1 MATAHLWVY
10 GIIGE
15 SPADS
20 KDKYY
25 SFNDFRKELDP
36 KATDYTVHIM
46 SPGGDVFQGQA
57 IYNGLINTGK
67 SIKVLVE
74 GVCASIATLIAGAAD
89 PGKLFIN
96 KNSQW
101 MVHPPK
107 FSNISGDSEQLRT
120 GAEQLDQIQTLL
132 INVYQ
137 KRTKLSED
145 KLKEIIDNTTWM
157 LPEEAK
163 SYGFVDEVLE
173 SLKAVAYAD
182 FKNIIM
188 EDKSTILDK
197 PTFLSGIENLGNRI
211 ANSIA
216 TLLNGKIKN
225 MTDTLADGTV
235 IQVDAEDG
243 EWVGK
248 KVSYQDGAPLPVGDY
263 VLASGA
269 TLVVGENSIIAEV
282 KAAEAATDKKPED
295 MELKAKL
302 EAAEAALVARDNKIK
317 ELESALTARNDVA
330 AKAEAKVKTFES
342 KYVTEL
348 KQVQD
353 ELAKIKNTTVGDTT
367 PVDLGVKKGFDPSAP
382 VVNDPM
388 TAFFKQ
394 SILSKRNTD

>member
-15 SPADS
+15 PPAGTT
-20 KDKYY
+20 DKYY
-25 SFNDFRKELDP
+25 SFKDFRKELDP
-36 KATDYTVHIM
+36 KATDYTVHIF
-46 SPGGDVFQGQA
+46 SPGGDVFEGQA

-137 KRTKLSED
+137 KRTNLPEE

-163 SYGFVDEVLE
+163 SYGFVDEVVE
-173 SLKAVAYAD
+173 SMKAVAYAD
-182 FKNIIM
+182 FKNTQM
-188 EDKSTILDK
+188 EILDK
-197 PTFLSGIENLGNRI
+197 PTFLQAIENLGNKI
-211 ANSIA
+211 ANRF
-216 TLLNGKIKN
+216 KPKN
-225 MTDTLADGTV
+225 MTDTLLEGAGIEV
-235 IQVDAEDG
+235 ESEDG
-243 EWVGK
+243 DWTGK
-248 KVSYQDGAPLPVGDY
+248 KVKYADGSPLPPGDY
-263 VLASGA
+263 KLASGK
-269 TLVVGENSIIAEV
+269 TMTVGEDSTISTV
-282 KAAEAATDKKPED
+282 KEAEAKSTETPED
-295 MELKAKL
+295 MELKTKL
-302 EAAEAALVARDNKIK
+302 DAAEAKAIALENKIK
-317 ELESALTARNDVA
+317 ELESALTARNDVD
-330 AKAEAKVKTFES
+330 AKAEAKAKSFEN
-342 KYVTEL
+342 KFVTEL

-367 PVDLGVKKGFDPSAP
+367 PVDLGAKKGFNPSQP
-382 VVNDPM
+382 VINDPM
-388 TAFFKQ
+388 TAFFKR
-394 SILSKRNTD
+394 SISDKRNTD

>member
-1 MATAHLWVY
+1 MTSHLWIY

-15 SPADS
+15 PP
-20 KDKYY
+20 KGTTDKYY
-25 SFNDFRKELDP
+25 SFKNFREELDP
-36 KATDYTVHIM
+36 KATDYTVHIF
-46 SPGGDVFQGQA
+46 SPGGDVFEGQA

-137 KRTKLSED
+137 KRTKLPED
-145 KLKEIIDNTTWM
+145 KLREIIDNTTWM

-163 SYGFVDEVLE
+163 SFGFVDEVVE
-173 SLKAVAYAD
+173 SMRAVAFAD
-182 FKNIIM
+182 FKNINM
-188 EDKSTILDK
+188 EILDK
-197 PTFLSGIENLGNRI
+197 PTFLQAIENLGNRI
-211 ANSIA
+211 AN
-216 TLLNGKIKN
+216 LFKPKN

-235 IQVDAEDG
+235 IQVESEDG
-243 EWVGK
+243 DWTGK
-248 KVSYQDGAPLPVGDY
+248 KVYYADGSPIPPGDY
-263 VLASGA
+263 TLASGKIL
-269 TLVVGENSIIAEV
+269 TVGEDSTIATV
-282 KAAEAATDKKPED
+282 KEAEAKSAQTPED

-302 EAAEAALVARDNKIK
+302 EAAEAKALALENKVK

-330 AKAEAKVKTFES
+330 AKAEAKAKTFES
-342 KYVTEL
+342 KFVTEL
-348 KQVQD
+348 KTVQE

-367 PVDLGVKKGFDPSAP
+367 PPDLGAKKGFNPSAP
-382 VVNDPM
+382 VINDPM

-394 SILSKRNTD
+394 SILNKRNTD